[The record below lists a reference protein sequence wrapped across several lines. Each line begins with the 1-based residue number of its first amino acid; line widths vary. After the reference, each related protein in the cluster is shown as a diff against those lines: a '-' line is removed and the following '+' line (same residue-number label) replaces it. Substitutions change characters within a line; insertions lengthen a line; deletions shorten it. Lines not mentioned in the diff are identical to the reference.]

1 MKSIYK
7 IFLLALGVYSSA
19 FSQITEITRL
29 PVQDISQSIFESVPI
44 WLSSNEI
51 LIFYLNETRDTIF
64 STKSKDGGISW
75 SQPKVIAEVNITA
88 YQSSSYLSGLKSS
101 TGRVFLAWTI
111 FDESMK
117 LIYSDDN
124 GENWSDPINIPGGG
138 GIPALQKKSSLLNL
152 TEWDDGKLCLSFLSQ
167 GEDISYF
174 KLSSDMGM
182 SWSEEAY
189 QFPGETGFEIWGLT
203 IISID
208 ENKLFA
214 VFERHENSFRTGI
227 YSRVSTDYG
236 INWGEFRV
244 IADEIH
250 HEQIPE
256 VTKLADGK
264 IIVLYHSDNIRFE
277 YEHDQNDVY
286 YKYSQDNG
294 SSWSEENQ
302 FTRYAGEDFN
312 INLSSLQNS
321 TFISFTTERYSTNV
335 SGKTT
340 YQIVY
345 GILEE
350 SLDLFTPPKI
360 YSTSAPLE
368 LIDENKNTF
377 VFRAK
382 VYDDEAVSKVFAVM
396 EDSIFIGEMFDDGLH
411 NDGEANDS
419 VYGNTFPIIYPRY
432 LNGYRMDVNKLN
444 LPFDN
449 KGILADVNIYFGQKA
464 VVLADDIHQNQ
475 SLYYK
480 EVQIGAGAS
489 GVYDGGSFLFSAG
502 FFLSGYANGSL
513 FANGVASGALVED
526 YLPGK
531 VGSLPNNPLNVM
543 YVVNKND
550 PPFGISWQKWR
561 DAVSLG
567 AEFYD
572 GDRDGIYN
580 PVDKNWN
587 RTLDPDEDMPL
598 LIGDETAWC
607 VFNDGLP
614 SFVRRWQ
621 SEPQGIEIRQTLF
634 ATNDTNLENVIFIR
648 YSILNTGDVAEVMD
662 SVYFG
667 VWEDADVGDATDDV
681 VGCDT
686 LLQSGFCYAN
696 APDWVYGDN
705 PPSFFTSLLQRPIIE
720 TNQNSDTATINYG
733 QIIGTERFAG
743 KKNIDISSHVFMIGG
758 DPTLND
764 PGSISNARN
773 YLEGKMKTGAY
784 PEPCNWLYSEVHG
797 EVDCNQVN
805 PVFWVSGDPVNNVGW
820 ISTQNRDVRN
830 LVSVGPFELEKDKP
844 QEIIIAYVIG
854 RGTDY
859 FNSITVA
866 RENVQRAIQ
875 EYQSNFASMTYTAPP
890 PEPINNYIL
899 HQNFPNP
906 FNPTTTIRYELPQN
920 GVVTIEVFDIL
931 GQKVRTILNEFKR
944 SGRYEVTFSSSG
956 LASGVYIYQLRV
968 NDFIT
973 SKKMVLLK

>member
-7 IFLLALGVYSSA
+7 IFLLALGVYTYA

-29 PVQDISQSIFESVPI
+29 PVQDISHLIIESAPVWI
-44 WLSSNEI
+44 SENEI
-51 LIFYLNETRDTIF
+51 MIFYTNETRDTIF
-64 STKSKDGGISW
+64 STKSNNRGSSW
-75 SQPKVIAEVNITA
+75 NQPKVVKAVNGLFYLSAVLTGIK
-88 YQSSSYLSGLKSS
+88 SSS
-101 TGRVFLAWTI
+101 GRLFLGWSI
-111 FDESMK
+111 FDDSMK
-117 LIYSDDN
+117 LIYSDDD
-124 GENWSDPINIPGGG
+124 GEKWSDPISILGGG

-152 TEWDDGKLCLSFLSQ
+152 TELDDGKLCLSFLSQ

-174 KLSSDMGM
+174 KFSSDMGM

-189 QFPGETGFEIWGLT
+189 QFPRETGFEIWGLS

-208 ENKLFA
+208 ANKLLA

-227 YSRVSTDYG
+227 YSRISTDYG
-236 INWGEFRV
+236 ISWGESRV

-256 VTKLADGK
+256 VTKLVDGK
-264 IIVLYHSDNIRFE
+264 IIVVYQRDNIDFE
-277 YEHDQNDVY
+277 YEHGYKDVHL
-286 YKYSQDNG
+286 KYSQDSG

-321 TFISFTTERYSTNV
+321 TFISFATERYSNNI
-335 SGKTT
+335 SGIIT

-350 SLDLFTPPKI
+350 SLDLFTPPKVH
-360 YSTSAPLE
+360 STSAPTE

-382 VYDDEAVSKVFAVM
+382 VYDDEAVSKVVAVM
-396 EDSIFIGEMFDDGLH
+396 EDSIYIGEMFDDGVH
-411 NDGEANDS
+411 YDGEANDS
-419 VYGNTFPIIYPRY
+419 VYGNRFPIIYPRY
-432 LNGYRMDVNKLN
+432 LNGYRMNVNKLN

-449 KGILADVNIYFGQKA
+449 RGVLADANVYFGQKA
-464 VVLADDIHQNQ
+464 VVLANDVDQNQ
-475 SLYYK
+475 SVYYK
-480 EVQIGAGAS
+480 EVQIGAGGS
-489 GVYDGGSFLFSAG
+489 GVYEGGSFLFSGG
-502 FFLSGYANGSL
+502 FFLSGYVNGSL
-513 FANGVASGALVED
+513 FANGAASGALVED
-526 YLPGK
+526 YIPGK
-531 VGSLPNNPLNVM
+531 VGSLPNDPTNVM

-550 PPFGISWQKWR
+550 PPFSISWQRWR

-572 GDRDGIYN
+572 GDGDGIYN
-580 PVDKNWN
+580 PVDINLNQTWDL
-587 RTLDPDEDMPL
+587 TEDMPL
-598 LIGDETAWC
+598 LIGDETVWC

-621 SEPQGIEIRQTLF
+621 AEPQGIEVKQTLF
-634 ATNDTNLENVIFIR
+634 ATKDPELENVIFIR
-648 YSILNTGDVAEVMD
+648 YSIINTGTVAEVID

-667 VWEDADVGDATDDV
+667 IWEDADVGDATDDV

-686 LLQSGFCYAN
+686 LLNSGFYYN
-696 APDWVYGDN
+696 STYDYVYGDN
-705 PPSFFTSLLQRPIIE
+705 CPAFFSSLLQGPVIE
-720 TNQNSDTATINYG
+720 TNHNSDTATINYG

-764 PGSISNARN
+764 PGSVTDARN
-773 YLEGKMKTGAY
+773 YLLGKSKVGQFLDPCTWAY
-784 PEPCNWLYSEVHG
+784 GEVRG

-805 PVFWVSGDPVNNVGW
+805 PVFWVSGDPVNNFGW

-830 LVSVGPFELEKDKP
+830 LTSTGPFKLEKDKL
-844 QEIIIAYVIG
+844 QEIIIAYVVG
-854 RGTDY
+854 RGSDY
-859 FNSITVA
+859 LNSITVA
-866 RENVQRAIQ
+866 RGNVQRAIQ

-890 PEPINNYIL
+890 PEPINNYML
-899 HQNFPNP
+899 HQNYPNP
-906 FNPTTTIRYELPQN
+906 FNPVTTIRYELPQD

-931 GQKVRTILNEFKR
+931 GQKVKTVLNEFK
-944 SGRYEVTFSSSG
+944 SVGRYEVTYTSNG
-956 LASGVYIYQLRV
+956 LASGVYIYQLRI
-968 NDFIT
+968 NEFIT
-973 SKKMVLLK
+973 SKKMVLIR

>member
-7 IFLLALGVYSSA
+7 IFLLALGVYTSA

-64 STKSKDGGISW
+64 STKSTHGGISW
-75 SQPKVIAEVNITA
+75 SQPKVIAEVNITP

-101 TGRVFLAWTI
+101 TGRVFLAWSI
-111 FDESMK
+111 YDESMK

-124 GENWSDPINIPGGG
+124 GESWSDPISIPGGG

-152 TEWDDGKLCLSFLSQ
+152 TELDDGKLCLSFLSQ

-182 SWSEEAY
+182 SWSTEAY
-189 QFPGETGFEIWGLT
+189 QFPGETRFEIWGLS

-208 ENKLFA
+208 ANTLLA
-214 VFERHENSFRTGI
+214 VFESHENLLRTGI
-227 YSRVSTDYG
+227 YSRISTDYG
-236 INWGEFRV
+236 ISWGELRV

-256 VTKLADGK
+256 VTKTVDGK
-264 IIVLYHSDNIRFE
+264 IIVVYQRDNIDFD
-277 YEHDQNDVY
+277 YEHGYTDFY
-286 YKYSQDNG
+286 FKYSQDNG

-302 FTRYAGEDFN
+302 FTRYAGHDSNTNF
-312 INLSSLQNS
+312 SSLQNS
-321 TFISFTTERYSTNV
+321 TFVSFATERYSTNI

-360 YSTSAPLE
+360 YSTSAPTE
-368 LIDENKNTF
+368 LIDENNNTF

-382 VYDDEAVSKVFAVM
+382 VFDDEAVSKVFAAM
-396 EDSIFIGEMFDDGLH
+396 EDSIYIGEMFDDGLH

-432 LNGYRMDVNKLN
+432 QNGYRMDVNKLN

-449 KGILADVNIYFGQKA
+449 KGILADVNVYFGQKT
-464 VVLADDIHQNQ
+464 VVLANDVNQNQ
-475 SLYYK
+475 SVYNK

-489 GVYDGGSFLFSAG
+489 GVYDGGSFLFSGG

-531 VGSLPNNPLNVM
+531 IGSLPNDPINVM

-550 PPFGISWQKWR
+550 PPFSTSWQRWG

-572 GDRDGIYN
+572 RDKDGIYN
-580 PVDKNWN
+580 PVDKNLN
-587 RTLDPDEDMPL
+587 RTWDLDEDMPL

-621 SEPQGIEIRQTLF
+621 SEPQGIEVKQTLF
-634 ATNDTNLENVIFIR
+634 ATKDPDLENVIFIR
-648 YSILNTGDVAEVMD
+648 YSILNTGTVADIMD

-667 VWEDADVGDATDDV
+667 IWEDGDLGNYSDDV

-686 LLQSGFCYAN
+686 LLKSGFIYN
-696 APDWVYGDN
+696 NSYDDVYGDN
-705 PPSFFTSLLQRPIIE
+705 CPAFFASLLQGPVIE

-733 QIIGTERFAG
+733 QIIGTEKIAG

-758 DPTLND
+758 DPTLNE
-764 PGSISNARN
+764 PGSVTAARN
-773 YLEGKMKTGAY
+773 YLLGKNRVGQFPDPCTWAY
-784 PEPCNWLYSEVHG
+784 GEVRG

-820 ISTQNRDVRN
+820 ISRQNRDVRN
-830 LVSVGPFELEKDKP
+830 LVNVGPFKLEKDIP
-844 QEIIIAYVIG
+844 QDIIIAYVIG

-859 FNSITVA
+859 FNSITVT

-890 PEPINNYIL
+890 PEPINNYML
-899 HQNFPNP
+899 HQNYPNP
-906 FNPTTTIRYELPQN
+906 FNPTTTIRYELPQD

-931 GQKVRTILNEFKR
+931 GQKVKTVLNDFK
-944 SGRYEVTFSSSG
+944 SVGRYEVTFTSNG
-956 LASGVYIYQLRV
+956 LASGVYIYQLRI